1 MKKIVIGLCLLMVA
15 VGLIYALQP
24 AEQDNVGLDNIQNT
38 TIENSI
44 KHQETVQKPPL
55 NSSKSSHEREKT
67 PRLGNDDFY
76 QLLEKQQKCVANYED
91 KPEWKEIYGVISD
104 IYQSGVEAAG
114 KSAFQQLPIDS
125 LKSYA
130 DAGDKSAMFHYGS
143 ALMWK
148 GGVGIYLNYPGQV
161 EQLAEPEK
169 YKQVI
174 PKNHNPDI
182 ELFNKGAE
190 YAYQAA
196 VKGKFG
202 GIFEIVNMKLMMLRK
217 MKKQGFSEEQVLNEM
232 VHAASY
238 LKLVKYIHSND
249 KALLFELNYDYYIT
263 DNVKNIWDKDIEG
276 IKVKVEQLSDEAVT
290 KMIKDWKTNRE
301 RLGLEESP
309 DLLSPKL
316 EKFYRDNVEICSE
329 IMRKG

>member
-1 MKKIVIGLCLLMVA
+1 MKKIILGLSLLLVA
-15 VGLIYALQP
+15 VGFIYALQH
-24 AEQDNVGLDNIQNT
+24 AEQDNVGMDTIQNT
-38 TIENSI
+38 TIHNST

-55 NSSKSSHEREKT
+55 NSTESSEEPEK
-67 PRLGNDDFY
+67 PPMFVDEDFY
-76 QLLEKQQKCVANYED
+76 QLLQKQQQCVANYEN
-91 KPEWKEIYGVISD
+91 KPEWEQTYKVISD
-104 IYQSGVEAAG
+104 IYQSGYEAAG
-114 KSAFQQLPIDS
+114 SSAFQQMPIES

-148 GGVGIYLNYPGQV
+148 GGVGIYLNYPGQEERLV
-161 EQLAEPEK
+161 EPEK

-174 PKNHNPDI
+174 PKNHKPDI

-202 GIFEIVNMKLMMLRK
+202 GIMEIVNMKLMMLRQ
-217 MKKQGFSEEQVLNEM
+217 MKRQGFPEEQVLNEM
-232 VHAASY
+232 VHAASF
-238 LKLVKYIHSND
+238 LKLLKHIHSND
-249 KALLFELNYDYYIT
+249 KALLSELNYDYFIT
-263 DNVKNIWDKDIEG
+263 DNIKNIWDKDIED

-290 KMIKDWKTNRE
+290 TMIKDWKTNRE

-316 EKFYRDNVEICSE
+316 ERFYRDNVEICTE
-329 IMRKG
+329 ILRKG

>member
-1 MKKIVIGLCLLMVA
+1 MKKIILGLSLLLVA
-15 VGLIYALQP
+15 VGFIYALQH
-24 AEQDNVGLDNIQNT
+24 AEQDNVGMDTIQNT
-38 TIENSI
+38 TIDNST
-44 KHQETVQKPPL
+44 KHQETVQEPPL
-55 NSSKSSHEREKT
+55 NSTESSEEPEK
-67 PRLGNDDFY
+67 PPMFGDDDFY
-76 QLLEKQQKCVANYED
+76 QLLQKQQQCVADYEN
-91 KPEWKEIYGVISD
+91 KPEWKQIYKVISD
-104 IYQSGVEAAG
+104 IYQSGYEAAG
-114 KSAFQQLPIDS
+114 SSAFQQMPIES

-148 GGVGIYLNYPGQV
+148 GGVGIYLNYPGQ
-161 EQLAEPEK
+161 EERLAEPEK

-174 PKNHNPDI
+174 PENHKPDI

-196 VKGKFG
+196 LKGKFG
-202 GIFEIVNMKLMMLRK
+202 GIREIVNMKLMMLRQ
-217 MKKQGFSEEQVLNEM
+217 MKKQGFPEEQVLNEM
-232 VHAASY
+232 VYAASF
-238 LKLVKYIHSND
+238 LKLLKHIHSSD
-249 KALLFELNYDYYIT
+249 KALLGELNYDYFIT
-263 DNVKNIWDKDIEG
+263 DNIKNIWDEDIED

-316 EKFYRDNVEICSE
+316 EKFYRDNVEICTE
-329 IMRKG
+329 ILRKG